1 MQNIKIF
8 PLVQAVYFFL
18 TAVWPFVDITSFLEV
33 TGDKKEIWLIR
44 IVSVLLLPYCLIL
57 LHLSFS
63 EKKNFIMAIVM
74 LLCNLGLAFTE
85 IYYFFKGTIK
95 WVYCVDGGLQLLFVG
110 YWIWYII
117 LRELSYSSTM

>member
-8 PLVQAVYFFL
+8 PLVQAAYFFL

-44 IVSVLLLPYCLIL
+44 IVSVLLLPYCFIL

-63 EKKNFIMAIVM
+63 DKKNFMMAIVIF
-74 LLCNLGLAFTE
+74 LCNLGLAVTE
-85 IYYFFKGTIK
+85 MYYFFNGTIK
-95 WVYCVDGGLQLLFVG
+95 WVYFVDGALQLLFMG

-117 LRELSYSSTM
+117 LTELSYSSSK